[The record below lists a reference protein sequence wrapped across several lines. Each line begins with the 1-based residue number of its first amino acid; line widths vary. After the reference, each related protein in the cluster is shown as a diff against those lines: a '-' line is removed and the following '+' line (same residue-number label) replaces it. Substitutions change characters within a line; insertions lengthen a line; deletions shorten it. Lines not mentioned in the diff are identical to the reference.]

1 MTMWRKQWGDGRV
14 LSTATAAE
22 RELAAQE
29 GGIAEQG
36 RNTAENAVAALG
48 RLVEVLEDKGLLTTG
63 EVVAILELYG
73 YVEVDG

>member
-1 MTMWRKQWGDGRV
+1 M